1 MQSSSFE
8 NRSGTLLDFPMAPSK
23 RVGIKD
29 YPVET
34 ALRMGVPI
42 STTALLMGSQQYTL
56 PAQSALLNPD
66 AVTPTGMY
74 TVRSS
79 SLPVGNKVATSTQV
93 GGVLPQMARMWG
105 APATT
110 GPVLLEPR
118 AYVANGDKVFRKPY
132 MTPGE
137 AKRDSTSGR
146 VQESVEKT
154 VRQTRSGLAEMSA
167 RYGTQ
172 MLPGGHSFGDQG
184 SFLHHQAKAAQAEE
198 KAKAEYLG
206 SFAAQYKGEASKG
219 GRPNF
224 SAEQRM
230 GAEAYG
236 TKARKDYMSTTPYAH
251 DGRGIV
257 MTTGPPVPPT
267 MSSYG
272 VGAPQRNGGEQGTWQ
287 KTTTVNPTSAQDP
300 AYAYADRNPYGGY
313 KVQTAPS
320 PGLFHPFDMTSSQPS
335 CAPSNYHAPMTQYH
349 HPSTPTR
356 QTPHLK
362 KNHF

>member
-8 NRSGTLLDFPMAPSK
+8 NRSGTLLDFPMQPTQ

-56 PAQSALLNPD
+56 PAQSALLNKD
-66 AVTPTGMY
+66 AVWPSGQY
-74 TVRSS
+74 TVRTS
-79 SLPVGNKVATSTQV
+79 SLPIGNKVATSTQN

-118 AYVANGDKVFRKPY
+118 AYVADGDKVFRKPY

-154 VRQTRSGLAEMSA
+154 VRQTRNGLAEMSA

-184 SFLHHQAKAAQAEE
+184 GFLHHQAKAAQAEE

-236 TKARKDYMSTTPYAH
+236 AQARKDYMSTTPYAN

-267 MSSYG
+267 TSSYG
-272 VGAPQRNGGEQGTWQ
+272 VGAPRQ
-287 KTTTVNPTSAQDP
+287 TTAVNPASAQDP

-313 KVQTAPS
+313 KVQAAPAP
-320 PGLFHPFDMTSSQPS
+320 PGLFHPFDMSHQSLSSYTAPTHPS
-335 CAPSNYHAPMTQYH
+335 ACTATNFHPPTTQYH
-349 HPSTPTR
+349 TS
-356 QTPHLK
+356 HLK